1 VLYFC
6 LVIAE
11 KELAKRYLTM
21 LPFLDER
28 QKRLVVASDAI
39 LLGKRTISQLAK
51 ASGLSRPTI
60 YKGLQDIR
68 SKRAPDGRTRSPGAG
83 RKRLTER
90 QPELLQ
96 RLEALVDPMSR
107 GDPMSPLRWT
117 CKSTRQLA
125 EELAAEGYPVSH
137 TVVAE
142 LLAELDY
149 SLQANVKTIEGSDH
163 PDRDE
168 QFRYI
173 NGLVEQYLKGGLP
186 VISVDTKKKELIGPY
201 KNAGKTWR
209 PAGSPQRVR
218 VHDFID
224 KKVGKAIP
232 YGVYDI
238 GKDQGWVNVG
248 RDADT
253 ATFAVE
259 SIRGWWSSMGKK
271 LYPSASKILI
281 TADSGGSNGYRTRLW
296 KVELQ
301 QLADEVGKTIT
312 VCHFPP
318 GTSKWNKVEHRL
330 FSYISLNWQGKP
342 LISHEV
348 VVSLIGATKT
358 RTGLHVQARF
368 DPKGYPREVKV
379 TDQELARVKV
389 VPHKFH
395 GEWNYTIERR
405 TKKDKV

>member
-1 VLYFC
+1 MV
-6 LVIAE
+6 AE
-11 KELAKRYLTM
+11 KDLAKRYSAM

-28 QKRLVVASDAI
+28 QKRLVVASDAV
-39 LLGKRTISQLAK
+39 LLGRGTISKLAK

-60 YKGLQDIR
+60 YKGLRDIR
-68 SKRAPDGRTRSPGAG
+68 SKRAPDGRTRSPGGG
-83 RKRLTER
+83 RKRLAER
-90 QPELLQ
+90 QPELLR
-96 RLEALVDPMSR
+96 RLEALVDPMTR

-125 EELAAEGYPVSH
+125 DELAAEGYPVSH

-142 LLAELDY
+142 LLADLDY
-149 SLQANVKTIEGSDH
+149 SLQANVKALEGTDH

-173 NGLVEQYLKGGLP
+173 NGLVEHYLKGGLP

-209 PAGSPQRVR
+209 PAGTPQRVK

-232 YGVYDI
+232 YGVYDV

-259 SIRGWWSSMGKK
+259 SIRGWWRSMGKK

-301 QLADEVGKTIT
+301 ELADEIGKNIT

-358 RTGLHVQARF
+358 RTGLQVKARF
-368 DPKGYPREVKV
+368 DPNGYPREVKV
-379 TDQELARVKV
+379 TAEELARVRV

-395 GEWNYTIERR
+395 GEWNYTIEKR
-405 TKKDKV
+405 TKRSRM

>member
-1 VLYFC
+1 MMT
-6 LVIAE
+6 E
-11 KELAKRYLTM
+11 KHLARRYSSV

-28 QKRLVVASDAI
+28 QKRLVVASDAM
-39 LLGKRTISQLAK
+39 LLGKRSISQLAK

-68 SKRAPDGRTRSPGAG
+68 SKRTPDGRTRSPGGG
-83 RKRLTER
+83 RKRLAER
-90 QPELLQ
+90 QPQLL
-96 RLEALVDPMSR
+96 RSLEALVDPLSR
-107 GDPMSPLRWT
+107 ADPMSPLRWT

-125 EELAAEGYPVSH
+125 DELAAEGYHVSH
-137 TVVAE
+137 TVVSE
-142 LLAELDY
+142 LLADLDY
-149 SLQANVKTIEGSDH
+149 SLKANVKSIEGTNH

-173 NGLVEQYLKGGLP
+173 NTLVGRYLKRGLP
-186 VISVDTKKKELIGPY
+186 VISVDTKKKELIGAC

-209 PAGSPQRVR
+209 PAGMPERVK

-232 YGVYDI
+232 CGVYDI

-253 ATFAVE
+253 ASFAVE
-259 SIRGWWSSMGKK
+259 SIRGWWRAFGRM
-271 LYPSASKILI
+271 LYPRASGILI
-281 TADSGGSNGYRTRLW
+281 TADSGGSNGYRIRLW

-301 QLADEVGKTIT
+301 ELADEIGKNIT

-318 GTSKWNKVEHRL
+318 GTSTWNKVEHRL

-342 LISHEV
+342 LIRHEV

-358 RTGLHVQARF
+358 RTGLRVQARL
-368 DPKGYPREVKV
+368 DRNGYPREVKV
-379 TDQELARVKV
+379 TDAELARVKV
-389 VPHKFH
+389 APHEFH
-395 GEWNYTIERR
+395 GEWNYTIKRR
-405 TKKDKV
+405 QENS

>member
-1 VLYFC
+1 MV
-6 LVIAE
+6 AE
-11 KELAKRYLTM
+11 KQLAKRYSTV

-28 QKRLVVASDAI
+28 QKRLVVASDAM

-68 SKRAPDGRTRSPGAG
+68 SKRTPDGRTRSPGGG
-83 RKRLTER
+83 RKRLAELR
-90 QPELLQ
+90 PELG
-96 RLEALVDPMSR
+96 RHLEALVDPVTR

-125 EELAAEGYPVSH
+125 DELTAEGYRVSH
-137 TVVAE
+137 TVVSE
-142 LLAELDY
+142 LLADMDY
-149 SLQANVKTIEGSDH
+149 SLQANAKTIEGTAH

-173 NGLVEQYLKGGLP
+173 NTLVARYLKRGLP
-186 VISVDTKKKELIGPY
+186 VISVDTKKKELIGAY

-209 PAGSPQRVR
+209 PAGMPQRVK

-259 SIRGWWSSMGKK
+259 SIRGWWRSMGKK
-271 LYPSASKILI
+271 LYPSASQILI

-296 KVELQ
+296 KLELQ
-301 QLADEVGKTIT
+301 ELADEIGKNIT

-330 FSYISLNWQGKP
+330 FSYISMNWQGKP

-358 RTGLHVQARF
+358 RTGLRVQARF

-379 TDQELARVKV
+379 TDEELERVKV
-389 VPHKFH
+389 APHSFH
-395 GEWNYTIERR
+395 GEWNYTIKRRVERNR
-405 TKKDKV
+405 V